1 MNHNDMRLIAL
12 VATLVALMS
21 VTVASTLQI
30 NSAACLC
37 IGVLV
42 WVGMLWATLLV
53 SSIVDAIM
61 QKKR

>member
-1 MNHNDMRLIAL
+1 MNHNDMKLIMM
-12 VATLVALMS
+12 VAILVALMS
-21 VTVASTLQI
+21 GTLAFNLQI
-30 NSAACLC
+30 NAAACLS

-61 QKKR
+61 QEKR